1 MERLSDIAVQEQA
14 PTLSGRDLNMILGM
28 KKDAKA

>member
-1 MERLSDIAVQEQA
+1 VQEQV
-14 PTLSGRDLNMILGM
+14 PTLSGRDLNMILGV